1 MKKLLSL
8 FVALV
13 CVMSMYALQ
22 YNVTVPAGT
31 NACYIAGEMTSWSQ
45 TEMTKVDATHYTIT
59 IDGANASMK
68 YKYCSGP
75 GWSYVEKDASGGE
88 MGDRTYSEN
97 DVVATW
103 AAVYVPVIIT
113 GDPKDITVKAKMPA
127 TWTNAIT
134 AWVWETGKEGT
145 EIVPTKEGDWYVYT
159 KHCVEMNIIF
169 KNGTGW
175 NGDANQTSDIEH
187 ITESTCYQI
196 VAGAGK
202 ANPVVIDCEGGD
214 TPDNPNPGTGL
225 TYSVTV
231 PAGTKACYIAGEMNE
246 WTQTAMTKVDETHYT
261 ITYDNATSSM
271 KYKYCSGPSWDYVE
285 MQADGVTDI
294 QDRTYATYDIVAK
307 WKAVYDPNGSTTPD
321 NPNPGTGL
329 TYSVTVPVG
338 TKACYIAGEM
348 NEWTQ
353 TAMTKVDETHYTIT
367 YDNATS
373 SMKYKYCSGPSWDYV
388 EMQADGVT
396 DIQDRT
402 YSANDVVAVWK
413 AVYTPTDTPNPD
425 DPNPGKELTYNVTV
439 PAGTKACYIA
449 GEMNKWTHVA
459 MTKVDETHY
468 TITYTNATE
477 AMKYKY
483 CSGPSWDYVE
493 MQADGVT
500 DIQERTYA
508 ANDVVA
514 VWKAVYVPEDN
525 PNPDNPNP
533 DNPNPDDPNDDGK
546 LVVKAKMPAHWTY
559 IISAWVW
566 ETGGEG
572 RLVFPTQEGNWY
584 IIREACTELNVV
596 FRNGADWSTDAN
608 KTVDMKFSKSTCIEL
623 SQTGANKATYTVVD
637 CETTDLEDVTLKED
651 AIKFIQDGQLFI
663 LHNGVLYNVYGQIVK

>member
-1 MKKLLSL
+1 MKKFLSL
-8 FVALV
+8 FVALISV
-13 CVMSMYALQ
+13 VSMYALQ

-31 NACYIAGEMTSWSQ
+31 NACYIAGEMTSWSHQ
-45 TEMTKVDATHYTIT
+45 EMTKVDATHYTIT

-75 GWSYVEKDASGGE
+75 GWSYVEKDHGGGE
-88 MGDRTYSEN
+88 MGDRTYTEN

-127 TWTNAIT
+127 TWTNTIT
-134 AWVWETGKEGT
+134 AWVWETGKAGA

-175 NGDANQTSDIEH
+175 NGDANQTVDIEH

-196 VAGAGK
+196 VAGSGK
-202 ANPVVIDCEGGD
+202 ANYVVIDCEGGD
-214 TPDNPNPGTGL
+214 TPENPNPGAGL
-225 TYSVTV
+225 TYSVIV

-285 MQADGVTDI
+285 MQADGVTD
-294 QDRTYATYDIVAK
+294 V
-307 WKAVYDPNGSTTPD
+307 
-321 NPNPGTGL
+321 
-329 TYSVTVPVG
+329 
-338 TKACYIAGEM
+338 
-348 NEWTQ
+348 
-353 TAMTKVDETHYTIT
+353 
-367 YDNATS
+367 
-373 SMKYKYCSGPSWDYV
+373 
-388 EMQADGVT
+388 
-396 DIQDRT
+396 QDRT

-425 DPNPGKELTYNVTV
+425 DPNPGTELTYNVTV
-439 PAGTKACYIA
+439 PAATKASHIA
-449 GEMNKWTHVA
+449 GEMNEWTHVA

-525 PNPDNPNP
+525 PNPD
-533 DNPNPDDPNDDGK
+533 DPNPDDPNEEGK
-546 LVVKAKMPAHWTY
+546 IVIKAQVPAHWTY

-572 RLVFPTQEGNWY
+572 RVVFPTQEGNWY
-584 IIREACTELNVV
+584 VIREACQTELNVV

-608 KTVDMKFSKSTCIEL
+608 KTVDITLSESTCIKL
-623 SQTGANKATYTVVD
+623 SQTGTSAATYTVVD
-637 CETTDLEDVTLKED
+637 CETTDLEDVTTQEK
-651 AIKFIQDGQLFI
+651 ANKFIQDGHLFI

>member
-1 MKKLLSL
+1 MKKFLSL
-8 FVALV
+8 FVALNSV
-13 CVMSMYALQ
+13 VSMYALQ

-31 NACYIAGEMTSWSQ
+31 NACYIAGEMTSWSHQ
-45 TEMTKVDATHYTIT
+45 EMTKVDATHYTIT

-75 GWSYVEKDASGGE
+75 GWSYVEKDHGGGE
-88 MGDRTYSEN
+88 IGDRTYTEN

-103 AAVYVPVIIT
+103 AAVYVPVVIT

-127 TWTNAIT
+127 TWTNTIT
-134 AWVWETGKEGT
+134 AWVWETGKEGS

-175 NGDANQTSDIEH
+175 NGDANQTVDIEH

-196 VAGAGK
+196 VAGSGK
-202 ANPVVIDCEGGD
+202 ANYVVVDCEGGD
-214 TPDNPNPGTGL
+214 TPENPNPGTGL
-225 TYSVTV
+225 TYSVIV

-348 NEWTQ
+348 NEWT
-353 TAMTKVDETHYTIT
+353 
-367 YDNATS
+367 
-373 SMKYKYCSGPSWDYV
+373 
-388 EMQADGVT
+388 
-396 DIQDRT
+396 
-402 YSANDVVAVWK
+402 
-413 AVYTPTDTPNPD
+413 
-425 DPNPGKELTYNVTV
+425 
-439 PAGTKACYIA
+439 
-449 GEMNKWTHVA
+449 HVA

-525 PNPDNPNP
+525 PNPDT
-533 DNPNPDDPNDDGK
+533 PNPDDPNEEGK
-546 LVVKAKMPAHWTY
+546 IVVKAQVPAHWTY

-572 RLVFPTQEGNWY
+572 RVVFPTQEGNWY
-584 IIREACTELNVV
+584 VIREACQTELNVV

-608 KTVDMKFSKSTCIEL
+608 KTVDITLSESTCIKL
-623 SQTGANKATYTVVD
+623 SQTGTSAATYTVVD
-637 CETTDLEDVTLKED
+637 CETTDLEDVTTQEK
-651 AIKFIQDGQLFI
+651 ANKFIQDGHLFI

>member
-1 MKKLLSL
+1 MPRFFAFFTVIYKRWLVGDARKGRSLSYDTFINKYNNMKKFLSL
-8 FVALV
+8 FVALISV
-13 CVMSMYALQ
+13 VSMYALQ

-31 NACYIAGEMTSWSQ
+31 NACYIAGEMTSWSHQ
-45 TEMTKVDATHYTIT
+45 EMTKVDATHYTIT

-75 GWSYVEKDASGGE
+75 GWSYVEKDHGGGE
-88 MGDRTYSEN
+88 IGDRTYTEN

-103 AAVYVPVIIT
+103 AAVYVPVVIT

-127 TWTNAIT
+127 TWTNTIT
-134 AWVWETGKEGT
+134 AWVWETGKEGS

-169 KNGTGW
+169 KNGAGW
-175 NGDANQTSDIEH
+175 NGDANQTVDIEH
-187 ITESTCYQI
+187 IAESTCYQI
-196 VAGAGK
+196 VAGSGK
-202 ANPVVIDCEGGD
+202 ANYVVVDCEGGD
-214 TPDNPNPGTGL
+214 TPENPNPGTGL
-225 TYSVTV
+225 TYSVIV

-285 MQADGVTDI
+285 MQADGVTD
-294 QDRTYATYDIVAK
+294 V
-307 WKAVYDPNGSTTPD
+307 
-321 NPNPGTGL
+321 
-329 TYSVTVPVG
+329 
-338 TKACYIAGEM
+338 
-348 NEWTQ
+348 
-353 TAMTKVDETHYTIT
+353 
-367 YDNATS
+367 
-373 SMKYKYCSGPSWDYV
+373 
-388 EMQADGVT
+388 
-396 DIQDRT
+396 QDRT

-425 DPNPGKELTYNVTV
+425 DPNPGTELTYNVTV

-449 GEMNKWTHVA
+449 GEMNEWTHVA

-525 PNPDNPNP
+525 PNPDT
-533 DNPNPDDPNDDGK
+533 PNPDDPNEEGK
-546 LVVKAKMPAHWTY
+546 IVVKAQVPAHWTY

-572 RLVFPTQEGNWY
+572 RVVFPTQEGNWY
-584 IIREACTELNVV
+584 VIREACQTELNVV
-596 FRNGADWSTDAN
+596 FRNGADWSSDAN
-608 KTVDMKFSKSTCIEL
+608 KTVDITLSESTCIKL
-623 SQTGANKATYTVVD
+623 SQTGTSAATYTVVD
-637 CETTDLEDVTLKED
+637 CETTDLEDVTTQEK
-651 AIKFIQDGQLFI
+651 ANKFIQDGHLFI